1 MLLQLQLTGKWYI
14 DERVTKL
21 FDAKER
27 GQIWRLFMS
36 QNIVAKIFVCMYVQA
51 CWPMLQTDVQGV
63 GVCPLKSHIILT
75 PYPWQTK
82 DSCMAMQE

>member
-1 MLLQLQLTGKWYI
+1 MKGWQNFLMPRKGVRSEDYL
-14 DERVTKL
+14 
-21 FDAKER
+21 
-27 GQIWRLFMS
+27 S